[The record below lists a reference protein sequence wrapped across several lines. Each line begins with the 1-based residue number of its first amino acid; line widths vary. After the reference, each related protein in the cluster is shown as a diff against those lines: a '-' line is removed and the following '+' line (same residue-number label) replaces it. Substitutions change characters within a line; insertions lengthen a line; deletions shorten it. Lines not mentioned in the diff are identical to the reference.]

1 MTKIKHIKKTEEDLL
16 ADLGLEKLSQNDRE
30 KCERLLRERFEEVV
44 LNTLIAFSSPEQ
56 RQEILEALKD
66 SENMEARI
74 EKVASEVE
82 NLDVEIEKALLK
94 EFEAIKFM
102 MGMK

>member
-1 MTKIKHIKKTEEDLL
+1 MKIKNIKKTEEDLL
-16 ADLGLEKLSQNDRE
+16 GELGLEKLSEADRE

-44 LNTLIAFSSPEQ
+44 LNTLIVFGSPEQ
-56 RQEILEALKD
+56 RQEVLDALKD
-66 SENMEARI
+66 PENMEARI